1 MALTNILNI
10 TKVFLCRI
18 QVHYNEV
25 QQYWSF
31 LAISCLVV
39 NALTVLTLV
48 VCQLMIIAAT

>member
-1 MALTNILNI
+1 MLLTNILNI

-39 NALTVLTLV
+39 NALTEF
-48 VCQLMIIAAT
+48 